1 MNDNEFWVLDPCN
14 EPISQIEQI
23 NIALK
28 VFDIREIEF
37 TNDDNRLD
45 AIQAEKERFLAEI
58 EKILVDN
65 KYWHIAI
72 EIMS

>member
-37 TNDDNRLD
+37 TNDGNRLD

-58 EKILVDN
+58 KALLFKN
-65 KYWHIAI
+65 RYWHAEV
-72 EIMS
+72 EIIS

>member
-14 EPISQIEQI
+14 EPASQIEQI

>member
-14 EPISQIEQI
+14 EPASQIEQI

-58 EKILVDN
+58 KALLFKN
-65 KYWHIAI
+65 RYWHAEV
-72 EIMS
+72 EIIS

>member
-1 MNDNEFWVLDPCN
+1 MNDNEFWALDPQN
-14 EPISQIEQI
+14 EPTSQIEQI

-58 EKILVDN
+58 KALLFKN
-65 KYWHIAI
+65 RYWHAEV
-72 EIMS
+72 EIIS